1 MFLAGLHSPA
11 ARSGAA
17 AGIKHGLV
25 QLTMRKCLFLC
36 SFTASGVG
44 VRSRGRARVPLS
56 QRSPVPALRAPRLV
70 SGTARPRPAA
80 SQDSESQRCRE
91 SPRSRRGLGKRQEQ
105 RSVPRLP
112 EKPLSCLRSPS
123 PAARSALSP
132 LLAAAQGTE
141 VAPSASPG
149 ELWQHSIPQVLP
161 LAAAPRLGVPLPP
174 GTRRCQ
180 RVRETSLRGRGF
192 GAVDL

>member
-25 QLTMRKCLFLC
+25 QLTEKM
-36 SFTASGVG
+36 
-44 VRSRGRARVPLS
+44 PLS
-56 QRSPVPALRAPRLV
+56 VLIYRVRCRGPQQGTRTCPPLPALPVPALRAPRLV

-80 SQDSESQRCRE
+80 SRDSESQRCRE

-141 VAPSASPG
+141 VAPSTSPE